1 MERDSWMDD
10 RESWAGSGDAGSGSK
25 RTKKEELNEKKR
37 KMKEQKRWEK
47 YRRTADKTMS
57 TVELLYFSPSHGVD
71 DPAIINV
78 PHGTEHVRTD
88 LILDTGSLDAAHDV
102 VLEMKVSATCAP
114 RVYARRRRNA
124 HLRVHLLSAPSCV
137 PKTRWTDESEV
148 SFPSNSRISACVRVC
163 LVCAPTHR
171 VRSVGLCF
179 KALRTERAHPRV
191 LLLTWAIRTESPYH
205 VFCGESLGRTRSSL
219 PASQR
224 PSSPSVSSVR
234 MAT

>member
-1 MERDSWMDD
+1 MQEDKVRKKEMERDSWMDD

-71 DPAIINV
+71 DPALINV

-114 RVYARRRRNA
+114 RVYARRRRKA
-124 HLRVHLLSAPSCV
+124 HLRVHLLSAFLRAKDPMDRRERSEFSQSQTYQCLCAGV
-137 PKTRWTDESEV
+137 P
-148 SFPSNSRISACVRVC
+148 
-163 LVCAPTHR
+163 R
-171 VRSVGLCF
+171 VRPNTPCAFSW
-179 KALRTERAHPRV
+179 AL
-191 LLLTWAIRTESPYH
+191 
-205 VFCGESLGRTRSSL
+205 F
-219 PASQR
+219 
-224 PSSPSVSSVR
+224 
-234 MAT
+234 